1 MKDETAKKL
10 VEDKVDYEQP
20 KLTLWICQICEYPNT
35 IEIPS
40 CQNKKGL
47 GVDYK
52 YKDKNNHGCSNEIG
66 YEDNLKMEEID

>member
-35 IEIPS
+35 IDIAS
-40 CQNKKGL
+40 CQNIKGL
-47 GVDYK
+47 GVNEK
-52 YKDKNNHGCSNEIG
+52 YKNKNNHGCSNEIG